1 MFARA
6 YNKVVLRDGTLQ
18 TLVVVCFDD
27 GGRYLSHHPLLA
39 EEPFVEWVGGTFDL
53 RKSL

>member
-1 MFARA
+1 MYARA
-6 YNKVVLRDGTLQ
+6 YNRVFLPDGTLQ
-18 TLVVVCFDD
+18 MLVVVCFDG

-39 EEPFVEWVGGTFDL
+39 EEPFVEWVGGSFDL